1 LEGGACRW
9 KKPKQPREAGPGRKV
24 PGRGRAVNEAR
35 KIPYRRATSAALAA
49 LRAPRQ
55 SADEGGNFGPDRP
68 QSITKRRF
76 FLVYQKL
83 GADITVIGARWN
95 AIVKLFIS

>member
-1 LEGGACRW
+1 
-9 KKPKQPREAGPGRKV
+9 V
-24 PGRGRAVNEAR
+24 
-35 KIPYRRATSAALAA
+35 
-49 LRAPRQ
+49 PRQ

-83 GADITVIGARWN
+83 GADIMVIGARWN
-95 AIVKLFIS
+95 TIVKQFIS